1 MIFGNSDKYIWW
13 NGTNLEINGVTI
25 SNATLQSA
33 TGVATEDYVDDAITA
48 LLGGAPGA
56 LDTLNELA
64 AALNDDAD
72 FHTAVTTSL
81 GNKVGTASSQALA
94 NTGNALTISGS
105 TITLARANGTT
116 DVVAVP
122 NTNTQRTDEEI
133 RDLAA
138 GIITAGTN
146 ISVVKNDTANTVTI
160 ASTDTNTTYTA
171 GTGMTLTGTQFINAA
186 PDQTVGLTG
195 GGLTTISGSYPNFTI
210 SSSADGG
217 DADELGG
224 VAASNYVTNVHGQA
238 LHASDALSVS
248 GTTVTLRRADGNTE
262 TITTQD
268 TNTFRAISSTP
279 ANGATTTS
287 ISSGWAYANVK
298 TAVPVN
304 ALFTDTNTNTTYTA
318 SSGITLT
325 GTNFTNSAPDRT
337 VSLTGGGATT
347 ISGTYP
353 DFTISS
359 TDNNTNTVTS
369 VGISGSQTTGT
380 ITIQASGASSV
391 SQSGS
396 TITISSTDTNTNT
409 DTWRPIH
416 DSPSNGATTTSISS
430 NWAFDN
436 VKTAVP
442 SGAVFTDTVNSSGV
456 TTINETGSALT
467 VANGTSATVTL
478 SAHANLEAIAT
489 GVTSGNMSVD
499 FLEADVIVANHI
511 TANTI
516 DAGMLTVGNSSSAST
531 SRLLLLEDSLKIF
544 SGSAL
549 RVHIGNLANTDNGT

>member
-1 MIFGNSDKYIWW
+1 M
-13 NGTNLEINGVTI
+13 
-25 SNATLQSA
+25 
-33 TGVATEDYVDDAITA
+33 
-48 LLGGAPGA
+48 
-56 LDTLNELA
+56 
-64 AALNDDAD
+64 
-72 FHTAVTTSL
+72 
-81 GNKVGTASSQALA
+81 
-94 NTGNALTISGS
+94 
-105 TITLARANGTT
+105 
-116 DVVAVP
+116 
-122 NTNTQRTDEEI
+122 
-133 RDLAA
+133 
-138 GIITAGTN
+138 
-146 ISVVKNDTANTVTI
+146 
-160 ASTDTNTTYTA
+160 
-171 GTGMTLTGTQFINAA
+171 
-186 PDQTVGLTG
+186 
-195 GGLTTISGSYPNFTI
+195 FT
-210 SSSADGG
+210 
-217 DADELGG
+217 
-224 VAASNYVTNVHGQA
+224 
-238 LHASDALSVS
+238 
-248 GTTVTLRRADGNTE
+248 
-262 TITTQD
+262 D

-430 NWAFDN
+430 NWAYDT
-436 VKTAVP
+436 VKSLVP
-442 SGAVFTDTVNSSGV
+442 VNAVFTDTLGASTAQASAITANTAKTSFPGFGTTSSTALAGNTSIPQGTV
-456 TTINETGSALT
+456 TTVQSGTSVNAISVSG
-467 VANGTSATVTL
+467 GTSATVTL
-478 SAHANLEAIAT
+478 SAHATLEAIAD
-489 GVTSGNMSVD
+489 GVAVSNLDVD
-499 FLEADVIVANHI
+499 FLKATTIVADK
-511 TANTI
+511 I
-516 DAGMLTVGNSSSAST
+516 DANEITMNKLKTAPVSGQGSVEIGTAGIRILDSSNV
-531 SRLLLLEDSLKIF
+531 
-544 SGSAL
+544 L
-549 RVHIGNLANTDNGT
+549 RVAIGNLSRLATDHNNA